1 MIPHH
6 IQDSVEKYIRFPNKF
21 ESVTLLDPF
30 LKNPLPPS
38 VNKKFML
45 TEKGVTPALV
55 ATTGLTLK
63 RLDELIGSL
72 KQFLRPIKSYMDM
85 LVFFTLHQSQMF
97 QAYVKYELKR
107 VSNRKDDCACLQNAL
122 ESTSFL
128 IWNIVEGKAK
138 NRDIV
143 AGRTLNLE
151 TLDIDKELH
160 IFECWVLSKDPD
172 KKYDFSPQVKAL
184 LLLSRIVTTIDAISN
199 VCKIYHLQVCLN
211 DDQLR
216 ELVKLANTLKDDSK
230 RDEISLEDASQHKIE
245 VERLLCLQTDSDY
258 KCLEL
263 FPAVANSK
271 DFFQFVQKRQ
281 FIGREGQKQFRGL
294 LELITAQLQHDSDEY
309 EQTVLIHLSA
319 AFQLIAPF
327 TDSSQTFHEL
337 MSKVV
342 KLDISNGLMQLE
354 TVKNNLHLIELWI
367 SRAEVCV
374 CCVHVCV
381 CACACVSLQACEHSA
396 HV

>member
-1 MIPHH
+1 MLA
-6 IQDSVEKYIRFPNKF
+6 EKA
-21 ESVTLLDPF
+21 VC
-30 LKNPLPPS
+30 
-38 VNKKFML
+38 
-45 TEKGVTPALV
+45 ALE

-63 RLDELIGSL
+63 RLEELIGSL
-72 KQFLRPIKSYMDM
+72 NQFLRSIHYSLLDM

-97 QAYVKYELKR
+97 RTYVKYELKR
-107 VSNRKDDCACLQNAL
+107 AGNGKDACACLQNAL
-122 ESTSFL
+122 GSTGL
-128 IWNIVEGKAK
+128 VIWKIVDGKAK
-138 NRDIV
+138 YRELA
-143 AGRTLNLE
+143 AGRTLDME

-160 IFECWVLSKDPD
+160 ILMWWVLSKHPD
-172 KKYDFSPQVKAL
+172 KKQLDFSPKVKAQL
-184 LLLSRIVTTIDAISN
+184 LLCKIVTNVDAICS
-199 VCKIYHLQVCLN
+199 VCKIYDLQVCLN

-216 ELVKLANTLKDDSK
+216 KLVDLADTLKDDGK
-230 RDEISLEDASQHKIE
+230 RDEISLEDAIYHKTE
-245 VERLLCLQTDSDY
+245 VEKLLCLQADSDY
-258 KCLEL
+258 KRLDL

-271 DFFQFVQKRQ
+271 DFYQFVRKRQ
-281 FIGREGQKQFRGL
+281 FVGREGQRQFRAL

-309 EQTVLIHLSA
+309 EQTVLNHLSA

-374 CCVHVCV
+374 CV
-381 CACACVSLQACEHSA
+381 
-396 HV
+396 